1 MCKSYNVYV
10 RFEIGFFFSFFVP
23 FILVRHFPKK
33 CGNAAMPR
41 SGKNTRLI

>member
-10 RFEIGFFFSFFVP
+10 RFEIGFFSFFVP
-23 FILVRHFPKK
+23 FILVHHFPKK
-33 CGNAAMPR
+33 CGNAAMPQ